1 MTDGRVRDP
10 AMSSTL
16 NTALVI
22 LQPLRLPPMARPAAD
37 GLPVHIPSPAPSP
50 VTQAE
55 PATSASRFS
64 LDSLNITA
72 TKVRLMQRAGKEF
85 AVDQTDYDS
94 VSSYGSAIKNA
105 VEALKRQS
113 PSAVSKIE
121 RQLGLDQ
128 LGVSLDT
135 LVNAIVRP
143 QSGDNDRLDAAL
155 RQHAGGQ
162 GEAASG
168 RPDDLGLY
176 GL

>member
-1 MTDGRVRDP
+1 
-10 AMSSTL
+10 MSSTL
-16 NTALVI
+16 STALVT
-22 LQPLRLPPMARPAAD
+22 LQQQRLPPTARPAAD
-37 GLPVHIPSPAPSP
+37 GLLAQVPGPAASP
-50 VTQAE
+50 VMQAE
-55 PATSASRFS
+55 PATPASKFS

-85 AVDQTDYDS
+85 GVDQTDYES

-113 PSAVSKIE
+113 PSAVPKIE

-128 LGVSLDT
+128 LGVSLDA

-143 QSGDNDRLDAAL
+143 QGGDNDRLNTAL
-155 RQHAGGQ
+155 KQHAGGE
-162 GEAASG
+162 GE
-168 RPDDLGLY
+168 RPDELGLY

>member
-1 MTDGRVRDP
+1 
-10 AMSSTL
+10 MSSTL
-16 NTALVI
+16 NTTLAI
-22 LQPLRLPPMARPAAD
+22 LQPQRLPPTARPAASID
-37 GLPVHIPSPAPSP
+37 SASDPAALPLP
-50 VTQAE
+50 QAE
-55 PATSASRFS
+55 PAVAKFS

-113 PSAVSKIE
+113 PSAVPRIE

-143 QSGDNDRLDAAL
+143 QGGDNDRLDTAL
-155 RQHAGGQ
+155 KQHAGGEGDQ
-162 GEAASG
+162 
-168 RPDDLGLY
+168 PDELGLY
-176 GL
+176 SP

>member
-1 MTDGRVRDP
+1 
-10 AMSSTL
+10 MSSTL

-22 LQPLRLPPMARPAAD
+22 LQPQRLPPTARPAANID
-37 GLPVHIPSPAPSP
+37 SASGPAASPLA
-50 VTQAE
+50 QAE
-55 PATSASRFS
+55 PAVATFS

-85 AVDQTDYDS
+85 AVDQTDYES

-113 PSAVSKIE
+113 PSAVAKIE

-143 QSGDNDRLDAAL
+143 QGGDNDRLDAAL
-155 RQHAGGQ
+155 KLHAGGQ
-162 GEAASG
+162 GDH
-168 RPDDLGLY
+168 PDELGLY
-176 GL
+176 GP

>member
-22 LQPLRLPPMARPAAD
+22 LQQQRLPPAARPAASID
-37 GLPVHIPSPAPSP
+37 SVSGPAASP
-50 VTQAE
+50 VTHDE
-55 PATSASRFS
+55 PAVSEFT

-72 TKVRLMQRAGKEF
+72 TKVRLMQQAGKEF
-85 AVDQTDYDS
+85 AVDQTDYES

-113 PSAVSKIE
+113 PSAVAKIE

-128 LGVSLDT
+128 LGVPLDT
-135 LVNAIVRP
+135 LVNAIIG
-143 QSGDNDRLDAAL
+143 QGGDSDRLDTAL
-155 RQHAGGQ
+155 KQHAGREGDQ
-162 GEAASG
+162 
-168 RPDDLGLY
+168 PDELGLY

>member
-22 LQPLRLPPMARPAAD
+22 LQQRLPPAARPAASTD
-37 GLPVHIPSPAPSP
+37 IASGPAALPL
-50 VTQAE
+50 TQAE
-55 PATSASRFS
+55 PAVAMFS

-85 AVDQTDYDS
+85 GVDQTDYDP
-94 VSSYGSAIKNA
+94 VSSYGSAVKNA
-105 VEALKRQS
+105 VEAFKRQS
-113 PSAVSKIE
+113 PSAVPKIE

-128 LGVSLDT
+128 LGVSLDA

-143 QSGDNDRLDAAL
+143 QGGDNDRLDTAL
-155 RQHAGGQ
+155 KQHAGGEGGQ
-162 GEAASG
+162 
-168 RPDDLGLY
+168 PDELGLY